1 MREVTLGEL
10 VDLML
15 PGDGVFPS
23 ASAVGVHGLLRARLR
38 EIDGESA
45 LSALEQVDS
54 KSGADALKA
63 LEQQEPALFAKLRS
77 VVFLTYYEMPEVQDA
92 IRSLGHP
99 CNASP
104 LPNGYATERFDPASD
119 TPTHGRGHYVR
130 TEDVK
135 RVDLSGLDFLR
146 GDHG

>member
-1 MREVTLGEL
+1 MTLGDL

-15 PGDGVFPS
+15 PGDDVFPS
-23 ASAVGVHGLLRARLR
+23 ASSVGVHGLVRARIR
-38 EIDGESA
+38 DIDGEAA
-45 LSALEQVDS
+45 LSSLERADS
-54 KSGADALKA
+54 DDGASALKA
-63 LEQQEPALFAKLRS
+63 LEQTQPELFIRLRA

-99 CNASP
+99 YNAAP
-104 LPNGYATERFDPASD
+104 LPKGYATGRFDPAGD
-119 TPTHGRGHYVR
+119 TPTHGRGRYVR

-135 RVDLSGLDFLR
+135 RVDLSGLAFLG

>member
-1 MREVTLGEL
+1 MKPAEL

-15 PGDGVFPS
+15 PGDDVFPS

-38 EIDGESA
+38 EIDGEAA
-45 LSALEQVDS
+45 LTILETA
-54 KSGADALKA
+54 SGQSDIDALMK
-63 LEQQEPALFAKLRS
+63 LEHEEPDLFAKLRS

-92 IRSLGHP
+92 IRSQGHLY
-99 CNASP
+99 NVAP
-104 LPNGYATERFDPASD
+104 LPKGYAMGRFDMSVDVPAHS
-119 TPTHGRGHYVR
+119 HGSYVK

-135 RVDLSGLDFLR
+135 RLDLSGLDFLG